1 MSDPDKKDRIPLH
14 KSTGPMLASR
24 PRMEIGAHEDAR
36 DPIVQFFTSIP
47 LFSLLT
53 AHEVLQVL
61 RICTIETYKAGQTI
75 FEEGRAADSM
85 LIIERGEL
93 EVTVRGS
100 GGDVTVAQLGDG
112 SVVGEMALIVGG
124 PRTATVGAVTETR
137 AYRLDGRDFEL
148 LRQQQSIAAYK
159 ILRKLLETLGERAH
173 NGAQR
178 IHDLFER
185 PDDSAPHFE
194 RTCRDL
200 IDRIQRALPQD
211 EAP

>member
-1 MSDPDKKDRIPLH
+1 MSDPEKKDRIPLH
-14 KSTGPMLASR
+14 QSAGAMLASR
-24 PRMEIGAHEDAR
+24 PRMEIGGAEAAP
-36 DPIVQFFTSIP
+36 DPLIQFFTSIP

-53 AHEVLQVL
+53 ANEVLHLL
-61 RICTIETYKAGQTI
+61 RVCSIETYKAGQTI

-93 EVTVRGS
+93 EVTVRGTA
-100 GGDVTVAQLGDG
+100 GDVVVAHLGDG

-124 PRTATVGAVTETR
+124 PRTATVSAVTETR
-137 AYRLDGRDFEL
+137 AYRLDGRDFEN
-148 LRQQQSIAAYK
+148 LRQQQSVAAYK

-178 IHDLFER
+178 IQDLFDR
-185 PDDSAPHFE
+185 PADNAPHFE

-200 IDRIQRALPQD
+200 LDRIQRALPAD